1 MIYFLYFL
9 FILFCVIRFDFAK
22 SKSANLYANIIF
34 ILLVALAGFR
44 YRVGTDT
51 LVYMDEYD
59 YSLSFIKD
67 KYLIGWYLFIR
78 LCRTLHLSFYS
89 VQFIIA
95 IVINVGIFKFIKK
108 NETTALFS
116 SILLY
121 YSLLY
126 PGWNFEVLRQAICVS
141 IFLLTL
147 PLLDSGKFLKYFL
160 WVAVC
165 CSIHETAL
173 LLLPIPIVYSFQV
186 TKRVFRFF
194 LILISAV
201 IIAAPFIRDAIFSYS
216 LLLLPF
222 QDKAAYYFKDV
233 DLSEGFDIVGYL
245 FNIVLNIVIPL
256 IAVYRNIRTRR
267 YSNGF
272 MVLAL
277 VSVITYAISTM
288 LPMMYRLSF
297 YFSLFSLVLF
307 IPILEDISKK
317 ITTKGF
323 KPFFIVLLLALILF
337 KGRTYFVENNGTMVY
352 MRYYPY
358 TSIVNE
364 VKIPQRE
371 YFDTHD

>member
-1 MIYFLYFL
+1 MIYLLYFL
-9 FILFCVIRFDFAK
+9 FILFCAIRFDFCK
-22 SKSANLYANIIF
+22 SKIANQYFYAIF
-34 ILLVALAGFR
+34 LLLVALAGFR

-59 YSLSFIKD
+59 MSLSFIKD
-67 KYLIGWYLFIR
+67 KYLIGWYLFIK
-78 LCRTLHLSFYS
+78 LCRFLHLSFYS

-95 IVINVGIFKFIKK
+95 IVINYGIFKFLRK

-116 SILLY
+116 ALLLY

-141 IFLLTL
+141 VFLLTL
-147 PLLDSGKFLKYFL
+147 PLLDSGKYIKYYIL
-160 WVAVC
+160 VAIC
-165 CSIHETAL
+165 CTIHETAL
-173 LLLPIPIVYSFQV
+173 LLLPIPFIYKIKITKKTFRIFVVIV
-186 TKRVFRFF
+186 
-194 LILISAV
+194 AGV
-201 IIAAPFIRDAIFSYS
+201 IISAPFIRDAIFSYS

-233 DLSEGFDIVGYL
+233 DLTENIDLLSYV
-245 FNIVLNIVIPL
+245 FNILLNIVIPL
-256 IAVYRNIRTRR
+256 IAIYKNINAQK

-272 MVLAL
+272 MILAL
-277 VSVITYAISTM
+277 VSVVTYAISTM

-297 YFSLFSLVLF
+297 YFSPFSLILF
-307 IPILEDISKK
+307 IPILEDISKWISNK
-317 ITTKGF
+317 KF
-323 KPFFIVLLLALILF
+323 KPIFILLLLILILF
-337 KGRTYFVENNGTMVY
+337 KGRTYFVEKNGTMVY

-371 YFDTHD
+371 NFDTHD